1 MSEARSSNIE
11 SLLDDIKALILL
23 TNRDKLEEA
32 KRELLKQG
40 SIELQVYQ
48 LCDGESTTEEIAAK
62 IQKTPENARAV
73 ISSLRRK
80 GLVKTVDSAGRK
92 VHGQRF

>member
-1 MSEARSSNIE
+1 MSETKSQNVE
-11 SLLDDIKALILL
+11 SLLDDIKALLLL
-23 TNRDKLEEA
+23 TNKDKLEGA

-62 IQKTPENARAV
+62 TQKTPDNVRAV

-80 GLVKTVDSAGRK
+80 GLVKTIDSAGRK
-92 VHGQRF
+92 VHEQRF